1 MFIQYIQPENQQGMQ
16 KNIVVEVSDEMSGS
30 DLQIDR
36 EAMEVTNDETDG
48 IRKKNSKSNKNKTI
62 MKEKQVDKAI
72 DNTTRKKRHTGNVKN
87 SKSKKDDKSKKLL
100 KKVTSV
106 KRKSMIEMVR

>member
-1 MFIQYIQPENQQGMQ
+1 MFIQYIQPENQEGMQ

-48 IRKKNSKSNKNKTI
+48 IRKKNP
-62 MKEKQVDKAI
+62 
-72 DNTTRKKRHTGNVKN
+72 
-87 SKSKKDDKSKKLL
+87 
-100 KKVTSV
+100 KV
-106 KRKSMIEMVR
+106 VRTK

>member
-1 MFIQYIQPENQQGMQ
+1 MFIQYIQPENQERMQ

-48 IRKKNSKSNKNKTI
+48 IRKKIPKVIRT
-62 MKEKQVDKAI
+62 
-72 DNTTRKKRHTGNVKN
+72 KR
-87 SKSKKDDKSKKLL
+87 
-100 KKVTSV
+100 
-106 KRKSMIEMVR
+106 